1 MWHHKNAMKNS
12 SWHFHFLSNDLFKW
26 KYYHLFGVCQR
37 RCERELWALNM
48 RFLWCSR
55 RSERGR
61 TPDGTTEQWE
71 NWKLC
76 MRREADSDC
85 LNVMAIVQSLSK
97 SEIKLFG
104 KQTTFVV
111 SSFRLS
117 RGAFSF
123 YLAAG
128 CVEILA
134 NRKFNKKTFP
144 LSISFRLA
152 SLLCQK
158 TLLFAKPID
167 NKHQVSLLNNTYR
180 LIERFMSSS
189 MNWGLHFDVVILFND
204 VFVSCKQEK
213 LLKVFR
219 DSPGTLR
226 HWNVFLVV
234 KSILSCNYY
243 LHELSEFSH
252 VFQHNTRWIIA
263 FLVTLELPLASLIT
277 RKID

>member
-12 SWHFHFLSNDLFKW
+12 SWHFHFLSNDLSKW
-26 KYYHLFGVCQR
+26 KNYHLFGVCQR
-37 RCERELWALNM
+37 RRERELWALNM

-76 MRREADSDC
+76 VRREADSDC

-123 YLAAG
+123 YLAAR

-134 NRKFNKKTFP
+134 NRKLNKKLFHS
-144 LSISFRLA
+144 LFRSVSPRSYARKLY
-152 SLLCQK
+152 
-158 TLLFAKPID
+158 
-167 NKHQVSLLNNTYR
+167 SLLNLSITNTKFPYWIT
-180 LIERFMSSS
+180 LIDLSKDLCQVQWTE
-189 MNWGLHFDVVILFND
+189 DY
-204 VFVSCKQEK
+204 
-213 LLKVFR
+213 
-219 DSPGTLR
+219 TLM
-226 HWNVFLVV
+226 L
-234 KSILSCNYY
+234 
-243 LHELSEFSH
+243 
-252 VFQHNTRWIIA
+252 
-263 FLVTLELPLASLIT
+263 
-277 RKID
+277 